1 MSKRAKEKSVPPEGQ
16 NFSKNKIFDVLTL
29 CDLNRFKKILIVSEK
44 LNFRNITYQENAPD
58 LAQFWL
64 KNAQIWCIYMI
75 INIFKI
81 QFL

>member
-1 MSKRAKEKSVPPEGQ
+1 MFKRPKEKSVQPEGRD
-16 NFSKNKIFDVLTL
+16 FSKNKIFEVLTL
-29 CDLNRFKKILIVSEK
+29 CGSNRLKKFLTVSEK
-44 LNFRNITYQENAPD
+44 LNFKNITYQENAPD

-75 INIFKI
+75 VNILKI